1 MRAGSATGLQARS
14 VDESYP
20 REFGI
25 PGEETIGPGG
35 LACADR
41 TIGALRPFW
50 AQVARRARAALV
62 INLTNLADI
71 VQRAARTEVGLRIVT
86 VCDSPLGLLD
96 SVACRRWWSIE
107 GQGGG
112 FRSPQFHQVPAGQ
125 GLKLS
130 QDASGRS
137 SDVRF
142 WGRCGSR
149 SWSAPASSRPR
160 KPRDTPLRHH
170 RHARRHLNR
179 CGDADDRHHQERGND
194 GYLPGLRR
202 CNVLRHVY
210 VPSPLPHYPASVY
223 AWILFRAS
231 VLAVFGFPVTARA

>member
-1 MRAGSATGLQARS
+1 MSCRLVVLGGSAVSTVQLIDALAAWPGGQARRPDGLELVLHGRSSRLAAVADACRMRAGTAAGLQARS

-25 PGEETIGPGG
+25 PGEETMGPGG
-35 LACADR
+35 LACAVR

-50 AQVARRARAALV
+50 AQVAHRARAALV

-86 VCDSPLGLLD
+86 ACDSPLGLLN

-107 GQGGG
+107 GQGG

-142 WGRCGSR
+142 WGRCESR

-160 KPRDTPLRHH
+160 KPRDTP
-170 RHARRHLNR
+170 
-179 CGDADDRHHQERGND
+179 
-194 GYLPGLRR
+194 
-202 CNVLRHVY
+202 
-210 VPSPLPHYPASVY
+210 
-223 AWILFRAS
+223 
-231 VLAVFGFPVTARA
+231 VTAPSSCVVT

>member
-107 GQGGG
+107 GQGGVQI
-112 FRSPQFHQVPAGQ
+112 SSVPP
-125 GLKLS
+125 
-130 QDASGRS
+130 S
-137 SDVRF
+137 S
-142 WGRCGSR
+142 SR
-149 SWSAPASSRPR
+149 SRSEAEPGRLRQILRCPILGAMREPILVRTSKQQTPETSGHSVTAPSSCASSPES
-160 KPRDTPLRHH
+160 LR
-170 RHARRHLNR
+170 
-179 CGDADDRHHQERGND
+179 
-194 GYLPGLRR
+194 
-202 CNVLRHVY
+202 
-210 VPSPLPHYPASVY
+210 
-223 AWILFRAS
+223 
-231 VLAVFGFPVTARA
+231 